1 MARYDYYCPA
11 NDCTVEVVHRMGEKL
26 KTWGEVCEAAGV
38 ALGDTPADAPV
49 SIRINLP
56 NISVPIGDSKYK
68 EMGFTKLVRK
78 DTGVYENVTALD
90 TEKRYMKADDPSSMP
105 NLKKRI
111 GD

>member
-11 NDCTVEVVHRMGEKL
+11 NDCTVEVVHKMGEKL
-26 KTWGEVCEAAGV
+26 ETWGEVCEAAGV
-38 ALGDTPADAPV
+38 ALGDTPSDAPV